1 MLNLKVGI
9 NLLLVNNKA
18 INPMKVII
26 CVKGGKTV
34 EFSNVTVYT
43 QENMAVIECQH
54 KNNNSNKA
62 GEFLSTAI
70 DNGFLFVN
78 NENFMEINVP
88 ISKLIAVIP

>member
-1 MLNLKVGI
+1 
-9 NLLLVNNKA
+9 
-18 INPMKVII
+18 MKVII

-54 KNNNSNKA
+54 KNNNATTA

-70 DNGFLFVN
+70 DNGFLFTN